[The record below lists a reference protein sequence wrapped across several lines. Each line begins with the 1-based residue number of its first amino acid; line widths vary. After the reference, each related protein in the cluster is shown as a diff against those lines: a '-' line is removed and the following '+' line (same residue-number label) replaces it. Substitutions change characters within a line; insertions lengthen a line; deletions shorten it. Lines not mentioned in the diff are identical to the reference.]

1 MRRDGKDQ
9 RYVGGSSS
17 YTLAT
22 EQVRFR
28 LRVLYYFVEVYAV
41 YKKNNGVMGSNVN

>member
-22 EQVRFR
+22 EQVRFL
-28 LRVLYYFVEVYAV
+28 LRVLYFVEVYAV